1 VKLSSGNGLAAAAQS
16 AEANPRV
23 PPYAALRRV
32 AGPALFIA
40 VYLALEW
47 ASYIYQYNGLPVTA
61 WDPGLGLA
69 LAVMILRGPHYGLA
83 LFAGIVIA
91 EVVILNSA
99 IDGPLVIVF
108 AAIISAGYALLA
120 AVLRKNFQFDP
131 ALTHLRDV
139 LILLTAAIA
148 GSALITLLLT
158 AILLLDGQLLIG
170 NTLTPS
176 LAFLI
181 GDVIGIAVTTPLLL
195 RLAQHWREGTLRA
208 FLPPLPE
215 AAVFCVVVLAALWLI
230 ARTESTDGFK
240 LFYLLFLPVVVAAV
254 RRGLDG
260 ATLSLAI
267 TQLALVGL
275 LIRHGHEVKG
285 FTEFQIL
292 MCVLTATGL
301 IVGIVV
307 SERHEADRKA
317 RQAAARLKDKENEI
331 AHAARFSLVSGMTSA
346 LAHEINQP
354 MAAARALARSAQE
367 ILRQPQADM
376 ARAERNL
383 ATAVAEIDLASGIV
397 RRMREFIRRGRP
409 HVSTIDVASLLDDT
423 LTLIRP
429 EAARKGATIDVD
441 VAADASPVRGDRI
454 QLQQVVLNL
463 VRNAIDELSAARQPD
478 GAIRIVVRRAEH
490 PPRVEFAVMDNG
502 PGIAPELAEKLFQPL
517 TTSKKEGLGLGL
529 SISLAIVEAHGG
541 RIWLHSGAPGATE
554 FRFSLPLEPPTA
566 GSLSP
571 LAGRGLG

>member
-1 VKLSSGNGLAAAAQS
+1 VKLFGGNELIVAAQRGAADARVSPFLTFRRLAAL
-16 AEANPRV
+16 PR
-23 PPYAALRRV
+23 L
-32 AGPALFIA
+32 AGPALFLL

-47 ASYIYQYNGLPVTA
+47 ASYLYEYKGLPITA
-61 WDPGLGLA
+61 WDPGLGVA
-69 LAVMILRGPHYGLA
+69 LAAMILRGPYYGIA
-83 LFAGIVIA
+83 LFAGLLIA
-91 EVVILNSA
+91 EVLIVKSA
-99 IDGPLVIVF
+99 IDGPLIVVV

-120 AVLRKNFQFDP
+120 AVLRRHLRFDP

-139 LILLTAAIA
+139 LVLLSAAII
-148 GSALITLLLT
+148 GSALITALLT
-158 AILLLDGQLLIG
+158 LILLADGQLHLSD
-170 NTLTPS
+170 TLMPS

-195 RLAQHWREGTLRA
+195 RLAQHWRDRTLRA
-208 FLPPLPE
+208 FLPPLPD
-215 AAVFCVVVLAALWLI
+215 ATVFCAVTFAALWLI
-230 ARTESTDGFK
+230 ARTESADGFK

-260 ATLSLAI
+260 ATLSLAV

-275 LIRHGHEVKG
+275 LIRHGYEAAG

-317 RQAAARLKDKENEI
+317 RAAAVQLKDKENEI

-367 ILRQPQADM
+367 LLRQPQADL
-376 ARAERNL
+376 ARAEKNL
-383 ATAVAEIDLASGIV
+383 ATVVAEIDLASGIV

-409 HVSTIDVASLLDDT
+409 HVSTIDVAHLIDDT

-429 EAARKGATIDVD
+429 EAARKHVTIDVD
-441 VAADASPVRGDRI
+441 MAPEASPIHGDRI
-454 QLQQVVLNL
+454 QLQQVMLNL
-463 VRNAIDELSAARQPD
+463 VRNSIDSLSAAQQTN
-478 GAIRIVVRRAEH
+478 AEIRITVRRH
-490 PPRVEFAVMDNG
+490 DDPPRVEFAVADNG
-502 PGIAPELAEKLFQPL
+502 PGIAPELAERLFQPL
-517 TTSKKEGLGLGL
+517 TTSKREGLGLGL

-541 RIWLHSGAPGATE
+541 RIWLASGRPGATE
-554 FRFSLPLEPPTA
+554 FRFYLPVELPA
-566 GSLSP
+566 LRS
-571 LAGRGLG
+571 A